1 MSDSWRRALPKAW
14 CVGVLALA
22 AVGMAACGSS
32 SSSSSASSGGSAGGG
47 SSSNAAQ
54 TSPGE
59 LSPAQKQVAI
69 ARLLARPTS
78 IGITVPVGKPIPKGK
93 KIAYISNLNVS
104 GKIVYQSLSTAAGL
118 LGWTVQEINP
128 TGNTASA
135 YATAMTAALQA
146 KPDAIAMES
155 LPVTAFA
162 GSMAAAKR
170 QGVAVICV
178 ACSDSPA
185 DVPGLTAA
193 PIGEPFL
200 ERQANALGQLM
211 GLNVSSGSTIGELN
225 INYIPVQG
233 IQAAEKQGILATCPT
248 CKYQALNIPPAQL
261 NLASAQA
268 VNFIRR
274 VQPAA
279 FYNVTESLTT
289 GLDTKLKASGVDPST
304 IKGYGGDLNTA
315 GGGLQRLHNGQNL
328 LVGGWIFPDY
338 ELGWYVADAA
348 ARSFAGVSVAPS
360 DVAPQPWLVTKAT
373 APLTSEPPVAD
384 YQEQFKKLWGIG

>member
-1 MSDSWRRALPKAW
+1 M
-14 CVGVLALA
+14 
-22 AVGMAACGSS
+22 
-32 SSSSSASSGGSAGGG
+32 
-47 SSSNAAQ
+47 
-54 TSPGE
+54 
-59 LSPAQKQVAI
+59 
-69 ARLLARPTS
+69 
-78 IGITVPVGKPIPKGK
+78 
-93 KIAYISNLNVS
+93 
-104 GKIVYQSLSTAAGL
+104 
-118 LGWTVQEINP
+118 QEIVP

-233 IQAAEKQGILATCPT
+233 IQAAEKQGILATRPT

-261 NLASAQA
+261 NSSAQA

-279 FYNVTESLTT
+279 FYNVTESDH
-289 GLDTKLKASGVDPST
+289 GL
-304 IKGYGGDLNTA
+304 GYQA
-315 GGGLQRLHNGQNL
+315 QS
-328 LVGGWIFPDY
+328 VGG
-338 ELGWYVADAA
+338 
-348 ARSFAGVSVAPS
+348 
-360 DVAPQPWLVTKAT
+360 
-373 APLTSEPPVAD
+373 
-384 YQEQFKKLWGIG
+384 